1 MHVVCLK
8 GSPRTEGNSSALADA
23 LCARAREKGADVR
36 SWNLNELDYR
46 GCQACY
52 LCKTQL
58 ETCALRDDLTPVLD
72 AVRACDTLVL
82 ATPVYFGDVSAQT
95 KAFIDRTFSFL
106 KPNFQSEDQPG
117 RLEPGKRL
125 IFIQAQGNP
134 DRNEFGDIYP
144 RYSSFLMW
152 QGFRE
157 SEILRACGYQGPGD
171 AARDPELLE
180 HVEEL
185 AEKMLQT

>member
-8 GSPRTEGNSSALADA
+8 GSPRTGGNSSALADA

-36 SWNLNELDYR
+36 SWNLNELQYR

-52 LCKTQL
+52 KCKTEL
-58 ETCALRDDLTPVLD
+58 ETCALEDDLTHVLN
-72 AVRACDTLVL
+72 AVQVCDVLVL
-82 ATPVYFGDVSAQT
+82 ATPVYFGDVCAQM

-106 KPNFQSEDQPG
+106 KPDFQSEDQPG

-125 IFIQAQGNP
+125 VFIQAQANP

-144 RYSSFLMW
+144 RYSTFLMYE
-152 QGFRE
+152 GFRE
-157 SEILRACGYQGPGD
+157 SEILRACGYQGPGE
-171 AARDPELLE
+171 AARDEDLLQ

-185 AEKMLQT
+185 AEKMLAP